1 MENIKEL
8 TREQA
13 LEVLEHI
20 WESYEDYGSSRLVHA
35 IKYNGKYY
43 AVKIIADNQGRHQN
57 RTEINLF
64 EEHGD
69 EKFLNPIRW
78 AYKDLMIIC
87 DYVYPIEY
95 DLVDAAYNRGPDEFY
110 EMCNDWFECDYT
122 YEEAEELG
130 AEISYVVNCLE
141 NYQGETSDNYQIGYN
156 ENDFGIGKKCVVAY
170 DYGYTSGVSNSIQV
184 GSIHRY
190 LPNSCDDDE
199 PNVYE
204 IMKELILD
212 EEENTDEWK

>member
-1 MENIKEL
+1 MANIKQL
-8 TREQA
+8 TKEQA

-57 RTEINLF
+57 RTEIELF
-64 EEHGD
+64 ERHGD

-87 DYVYPIEY
+87 DYVYPIDY
-95 DLVDAAYNRGPDEFY
+95 DLVDAAYNRGPDAFHALS
-110 EMCNDWFECDYT
+110 NDWFDCEYT
-122 YEEAEELG
+122 AEESEFLCEDM
-130 AEISYVVNCLE
+130 AYVVSCLE
-141 NYQGETSDNYQIGYN
+141 NYQGDTSDNYQIGYN
-156 ENDFGIGKKCVVAY
+156 ENGFGIGERCIVAY

-184 GSIHRY
+184 GHISRY
-190 LPNSCDDDE
+190 LPNSCGDDE
-199 PNVYE
+199 SNVYE

-212 EEENTDEWK
+212 EEEN